1 MDALNLC
8 PPLSFKYNIRRSQM
22 NERSEERVQW
32 IYSSQNNSEL
42 SERYDEWAKD
52 YDKDLS
58 EVFGWIAPKTASDY
72 LAKYVSPN
80 SNVLDAG
87 AGTGL
92 VGLALAE
99 HGFQNLTA
107 MDLSEGMLKEARNK
121 NVYKSFDQMTLGEHL
136 DYETNSFDAV
146 ITVGVMTLGHA
157 GPESFDELI
166 RITKPQGYIVFTI
179 RTDVYLENGFKE
191 KQAEVESNKLWKLIE
206 ISDEFHPLPVGEPE
220 VLHQVWVYKVL
231 S

>member
-1 MDALNLC
+1 
-8 PPLSFKYNIRRSQM
+8 
-22 NERSEERVQW
+22 
-32 IYSSQNNSEL
+32 
-42 SERYDEWAKD
+42 
-52 YDKDLS
+52 
-58 EVFGWIAPKTASDY
+58 
-72 LAKYVSPN
+72 
-80 SNVLDAG
+80 
-87 AGTGL
+87 
-92 VGLALAE
+92 
-99 HGFQNLTA
+99 

>member
-1 MDALNLC
+1 
-8 PPLSFKYNIRRSQM
+8 M

-72 LAKYVSPN
+72 LAKYVEAN

-191 KQAEVESNKLWKLIE
+191 KQAEVESNKLWKLVE

>member
-1 MDALNLC
+1 
-8 PPLSFKYNIRRSQM
+8 M

-72 LAKYVSPN
+72 LAKYVSQD

-92 VGLALAE
+92 VGLALGE
-99 HGFQNLTA
+99 QGFQNLTA
-107 MDLSEGMLKEARNK
+107 MDLSKGMLEEARNK

-157 GPESFDELI
+157 GPESFDELV

-191 KQAEVESNKLWKLIE
+191 KQSEVESNKLWKLIE
-206 ISDEFHPLPVGEPE
+206 ISDEFHPLTVGEPE
-220 VLHQVWVYKVL
+220 VLHQVWVYKIL

>member
-1 MDALNLC
+1 
-8 PPLSFKYNIRRSQM
+8 M

-72 LAKYVSPN
+72 LAKYVEAN

-191 KQAEVESNKLWKLIE
+191 KQAEVESNNLWKLIE

>member
-1 MDALNLC
+1 
-8 PPLSFKYNIRRSQM
+8 M

-72 LAKYVSPN
+72 LAKYVSQD

>member
-1 MDALNLC
+1 
-8 PPLSFKYNIRRSQM
+8 M

-72 LAKYVSPN
+72 LAKYVEAN

>member
-1 MDALNLC
+1 
-8 PPLSFKYNIRRSQM
+8 M

-72 LAKYVSPN
+72 LAKYVGPN

-121 NVYKSFDQMTLGEHL
+121 NVYKSIDQMTLGEHL

>member
-1 MDALNLC
+1 
-8 PPLSFKYNIRRSQM
+8 M

-72 LAKYVSPN
+72 LAKYVEAN

-107 MDLSEGMLKEARNK
+107 MYLSKVMLKEARNK

-146 ITVGVMTLGHA
+146 ITVEVMTLGHA
-157 GPESFDELI
+157 GPESFDELV

>member
-1 MDALNLC
+1 
-8 PPLSFKYNIRRSQM
+8 M

-72 LAKYVSPN
+72 LAKYVSPD

>member
-1 MDALNLC
+1 
-8 PPLSFKYNIRRSQM
+8 
-22 NERSEERVQW
+22 
-32 IYSSQNNSEL
+32 
-42 SERYDEWAKD
+42 
-52 YDKDLS
+52 
-58 EVFGWIAPKTASDY
+58 
-72 LAKYVSPN
+72 
-80 SNVLDAG
+80 
-87 AGTGL
+87 
-92 VGLALAE
+92 
-99 HGFQNLTA
+99 
-107 MDLSEGMLKEARNK
+107 
-121 NVYKSFDQMTLGEHL
+121 MTLGEHL

>member
-1 MDALNLC
+1 
-8 PPLSFKYNIRRSQM
+8 M

-72 LAKYVSPN
+72 LAKYVEAN

-191 KQAEVESNKLWKLIE
+191 KQAEIESKGLWKVTE

>member
-1 MDALNLC
+1 
-8 PPLSFKYNIRRSQM
+8 M

-72 LAKYVSPN
+72 LAKYVAPN

-92 VGLALAE
+92 GGLALAE

-206 ISDEFHPLPVGEPE
+206 ISDEFHPLPVG
-220 VLHQVWVYKVL
+220 
-231 S
+231 

>member
-1 MDALNLC
+1 
-8 PPLSFKYNIRRSQM
+8 M

-72 LAKYVSPN
+72 LAKYVEAN

-220 VLHQVWVYKVL
+220 VLHQVWV
-231 S
+231 

>member
-1 MDALNLC
+1 
-8 PPLSFKYNIRRSQM
+8 M

-72 LAKYVSPN
+72 LAKYVGSN

-99 HGFQNLTA
+99 HGFQNLKA

-220 VLHQVWVYKVL
+220 VLHQVWVYKIL

>member
-1 MDALNLC
+1 
-8 PPLSFKYNIRRSQM
+8 M

-72 LAKYVSPN
+72 LAKYVEAN

-191 KQAEVESNKLWKLIE
+191 KQAEVESDKLWKLIE

>member
-1 MDALNLC
+1 
-8 PPLSFKYNIRRSQM
+8 M

>member
-1 MDALNLC
+1 
-8 PPLSFKYNIRRSQM
+8 M

-157 GPESFDELI
+157 GPESFDELV

>member
-1 MDALNLC
+1 
-8 PPLSFKYNIRRSQM
+8 M

-52 YDKDLS
+52 YEKDLS

-72 LAKYVSPN
+72 LAKYVEAN

>member
-1 MDALNLC
+1 
-8 PPLSFKYNIRRSQM
+8 M

-72 LAKYVSPN
+72 LAKYVEAN

-121 NVYKSFDQMTLGEHL
+121 NIYKSFDQMTLGEHL

-220 VLHQVWVYKVL
+220 VLHQVWVYKIL

>member
-1 MDALNLC
+1 
-8 PPLSFKYNIRRSQM
+8 M

-58 EVFGWIAPKTASDY
+58 EVFGWIAPKNASDY
-72 LAKYVSPN
+72 LAKYVEAN

>member
-1 MDALNLC
+1 
-8 PPLSFKYNIRRSQM
+8 M
-22 NERSEERVQW
+22 NERSEERVKW

-72 LAKYVSPN
+72 LAKYVEAN

-220 VLHQVWVYKVL
+220 VLHQVWVYKIL